1 MTCTCSTT
9 RVRLAMREDL
19 MRLAEAINRLDD
31 DIPLEAL
38 RDAVRTLDTRVGVL
52 EDTVRDHEQRLAVL
66 EGS

>member
-1 MTCTCSTT
+1 
-9 RVRLAMREDL
+9 MREDL